1 MAKNKLPIDI
11 YDFDLMP
18 RSKKIY
24 VMQNGNHFNKELF
37 EYAASLMFKENKQ
50 TKQKEK
56 VPVCTKE
63 EIDAMLKKYNVE
75 VENKGLYDYMYVAQT
90 VKADNWG
97 GSIADEQKMALKIKE
112 TCDDPDMPDGYI
124 FKSWCLRM
132 DMLGEPVDW
141 QEYV

>member
-1 MAKNKLPIDI
+1 MHKNKLPLDI

-24 VMQNGNHFNKELF
+24 VMQNGNHFNQELF
-37 EYAASLMFKENKQ
+37 EYAASLMFKQNKQ

-63 EIDAMLKKYNVE
+63 DIDAMLKKHNVE
-75 VENKGLYDYMYVAQT
+75 IENKGLYDYMYVAQSI
-90 VKADNWG
+90 KADYWG
-97 GSIADEQKMALKIKE
+97 GSITDEAKMALHIKE
-112 TCDDPDMPDGYI
+112 VCDDADKPDGYT

-141 QEYV
+141 QSYV

>member
-1 MAKNKLPIDI
+1 MHKNKLPLDI

-75 VENKGLYDYMYVAQT
+75 VENKGLYDYMYVAQSI
-90 VKADNWG
+90 KADYWG
-97 GSIADEQKMALKIKE
+97 GSITDEQKMALHIKE
-112 TCDDPDMPDGYI
+112 VCDDPDLPDSYI

-132 DMLGEPVDW
+132 DLMGEPVDW
-141 QEYV
+141 QSYV